1 MYWDRE
7 GSIEHIAIERA
18 ALCLEPSRQNR
29 IDRALLRIHWD
40 REGSI
45 EYIGIERAALCTELS
60 RQIRLDQIRIE
71 ALLRIHTLGFRGLFW
86 RIY

>member
-29 IDRALLRIHWD
+29 MDLALLRIHWD
-40 REGSI
+40 REGGSL
-45 EYIGIERAALCTELS
+45 YGTVKT
-60 RQIRLDQIRIE
+60 D
-71 ALLRIHTLGFRGLFW
+71 
-86 RIY
+86 